1 MPEFLSNVFEHSGP
15 LALLDL
21 IIVFYLVYVL
31 LLLVRGTR
39 TVPMALGLLLLV
51 ILYLVSRYLS
61 LATTYMLLDQ
71 LMDVAVIFALI
82 IFQDDIR
89 RALARMGRFAWF
101 SKAQESQVLDEVVRT
116 AAMLASKRIGAL
128 IVFEREASLNEFIDA
143 GTPLDAAV
151 SRELIYTIFIPRME
165 NPLHDGAVII
175 RNYRLSQ
182 AGAVL
187 PLTTNPQFDKSLG
200 TRHRAALGITEETDA
215 VSVVVSEERG
225 TISLCFG
232 GLISKNLEVKA
243 LRKALSGLFSKEKI
257 RERRKAARERLS
269 QPALAR
275 TTQTD
280 ISVARTT
287 QTDTPRSSV
296 KSDGATRT
304 SSAPGDD
311 DNRPKQGPEDA

>member
-1 MPEFLSNVFEHSGP
+1 MPEFLSNALENSGS

-101 SKAQESQVLDEVVRT
+101 SKAQESQVFDEVVRT
-116 AAMLASKRIGAL
+116 VSTLASKRIGAL
-128 IVFEREASLNEFIDA
+128 IVFERDASLNEFIDG
-143 GTPLDAAV
+143 GTVLDATV

-165 NPLHDGAVII
+165 NPLHDGATII
-175 RNYRLSQ
+175 KNYRLSQ

-187 PLTTNPQFDKSLG
+187 PLSSNPQFDKSLG

-215 VSVVVSEERG
+215 VSIVVSEERG

-269 QPALAR
+269 NPPFKRA
-275 TTQTD
+275 TQTD
-280 ISVARTT
+280 I
-287 QTDTPRSSV
+287 PRSSV
-296 KSDGATRT
+296 PPATTMEKVIPNDDHLNEDSSTDSEKSEE
-304 SSAPGDD
+304 S
-311 DNRPKQGPEDA
+311 KQDM

>member
-1 MPEFLSNVFEHSGP
+1 
-15 LALLDL
+15 
-21 IIVFYLVYVL
+21 
-31 LLLVRGTR
+31 
-39 TVPMALGLLLLV
+39 MALGLLLLV

-116 AAMLASKRIGAL
+116 AATLASKRIGAI
-128 IVFEREASLNEFIDA
+128 IVFEREASLNEFIDS
-143 GTPLDAAV
+143 GTTLDASV

-165 NPLHDGAVII
+165 NPLHDGAAII
-175 RNYRLSQ
+175 KNYRLSQ

-187 PLTTNPQFDKSLG
+187 PLSTNPQIDKSLG
-200 TRHRAALGITEETDA
+200 TRHRAGLGITEETDA
-215 VSVVVSEERG
+215 VAIVVSEERG

-269 QPALAR
+269 KSPFKRA
-275 TTQTD
+275 TQTD
-280 ISVARTT
+280 IL
-287 QTDTPRSSV
+287 RSSIPPAATTEKV
-296 KSDGATRT
+296 IPEATSPNEDSSVDMQASKGAEK
-304 SSAPGDD
+304 D
-311 DNRPKQGPEDA
+311 E